1 MEVVGYIL
9 TNKDTYYL
17 LVSQV
22 LLLSTFLVKN
32 KMNRGGIGKPNNKRK
47 DFPGEKKK
55 ERMQFKIAI
64 SFGGFIIPE
73 KMSSCIC
80 L

>member
-17 LVSQV
+17 LVSWV

-32 KMNRGGIGKPNNKRK
+32 KTNRGGIGKPNNKRK
-47 DFPGEKKK
+47 DFPGKKIRRK
-55 ERMQFKIAI
+55 NAV
-64 SFGGFIIPE
+64 
-73 KMSSCIC
+73 
-80 L
+80 

>member
-9 TNKDTYYL
+9 TNKDTYCL

-32 KMNRGGIGKPNNKRK
+32 KTNRGGIGKPNNKRK
-47 DFPGEKKK
+47 DFPGKKIRRK
-55 ERMQFKIAI
+55 NAV
-64 SFGGFIIPE
+64 
-73 KMSSCIC
+73 
-80 L
+80 

>member
-32 KMNRGGIGKPNNKRK
+32 KTNRGGIGKPNNKRK
-47 DFPGEKKK
+47 DFPGKKIRRK
-55 ERMQFKIAI
+55 NAV
-64 SFGGFIIPE
+64 
-73 KMSSCIC
+73 
-80 L
+80 

>member
-55 ERMQFKIAI
+55 KKECSLKL
-64 SFGGFIIPE
+64 P
-73 KMSSCIC
+73 
-80 L
+80 